1 MVDMGALQKLRVLS
15 VVEGVSTLVLFFG
28 AMPLKYLADLP
39 IAVRVVGSIHG
50 FLFVLLLAALVLAVE
65 RVPLARR
72 TAVLGAM
79 AAVIPFGPF
88 VFDRRL
94 AALAAERGADELG

>member
-1 MVDMGALQKLRVLS
+1 MPEPIPPDTAQSVDMSALRKLRRLS
-15 VVEGVSTLVLFFG
+15 IVEG
-28 AMPLKYLADLP
+28 ADLP